1 MTTILYNGHELA
13 ADNKVVRKEHD
24 WNMHWEYGK
33 KLFVNEDKTVAF
45 TLVGATVP
53 DHELKD
59 IFSFLER
66 VLSAY
71 EQTLNKDLLKCDDI
85 TYFDD
90 RTVYII
96 TANNFYTAVCTST
109 NRRTGKFIIHE
120 TEKPRTSHG
129 TGNAPAM
136 LMMTRKMPL
145 VDIYQMLG
153 KVDYLTSTTF
163 DSVSHSDLKPFVNEV
178 TDHE

>member
-1 MTTILYNGHELA
+1 MTTILYNGHEIA
-13 ADNKVVRKEHD
+13 ADNKVIRKEFE

-33 KLFVNEDKTVAF
+33 KLFVNEDKTIAF

-66 VLSAY
+66 VLPGY

-85 TYFDD
+85 TFFDD

-96 TANNFYTAVCTST
+96 TANNFYNVANPTI
-109 NRRTGKFIIHE
+109 NRRTGKFIVHE

-129 TGNAPAM
+129 TGNAPAT

-163 DSVSHSDLKPFVNEV
+163 DSIAHTDLNPFDVEVSADE
-178 TDHE
+178 